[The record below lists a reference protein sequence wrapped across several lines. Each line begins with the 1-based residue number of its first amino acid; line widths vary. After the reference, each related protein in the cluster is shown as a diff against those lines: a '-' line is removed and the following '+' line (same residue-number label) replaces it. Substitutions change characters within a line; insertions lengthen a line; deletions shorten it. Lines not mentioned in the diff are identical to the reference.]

1 MKSIGPFLLRWA
13 LKFVSGAK
21 WESGKKEGGRE
32 GVRCFFFFF
41 LLISVCAVLT
51 IWRSGTG
58 YNITFQNQSWP
69 WPRGQGGGGLGGGG
83 LSWTERV
90 LILNQGNRTSYY
102 YRGPF
107 SKLIFHIISYHCM
120 YSLFIFHPLFDI
132 ICYCLSMRLVFMHVQ
147 KKTGS
152 LLLNLLK
159 TSTLSVVQT
168 TLSVVY
174 IIYSVSCKHLICRLY
189 TPQGQLCT
197 LFINLSVVNVC
208 SVGQLCTLVNR

>member
-1 MKSIGPFLLRWA
+1 MVECR
-13 LKFVSGAK
+13 VK

-32 GVRCFFFFF
+32 RVRCFFF
-41 LLISVCAVLT
+41 LLISICVVLT

-69 WPRGQGGGGLGGGG
+69 WPWGQGGGRLGGGG

-132 ICYCLSMRLVFMHVQ
+132 ILQSTRLKIIASIFFLAYSF
-147 KKTGS
+147 KKNPS
-152 LLLNLLK
+152 YLK
-159 TSTLSVVQT
+159 FVT
-168 TLSVVY
+168 Y
-174 IIYSVSCKHLICRLY
+174 H
-189 TPQGQLCT
+189 
-197 LFINLSVVNVC
+197 
-208 SVGQLCTLVNR
+208 